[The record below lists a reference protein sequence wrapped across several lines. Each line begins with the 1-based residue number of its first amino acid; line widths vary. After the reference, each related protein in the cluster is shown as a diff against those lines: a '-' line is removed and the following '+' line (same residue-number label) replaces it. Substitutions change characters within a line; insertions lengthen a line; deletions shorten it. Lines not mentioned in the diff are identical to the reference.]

1 MNTLFCLST
10 LFIFASGQDYGD
22 RERHPLAPS
31 LPRLTKD
38 EEKKI
43 DAIIERFI
51 QYDIGKLNG
60 AEGKKALEDF
70 NRLGPEA
77 IFSLIDGL
85 NRAANM
91 ESSCPA
97 VIIAKKVG
105 TILSRTEDMELLNF
119 ARESI
124 GSEVTAKRH
133 LNVLK
138 DLQFSIILRRGALQ
152 REALARG
159 GAKAPGTMSLADLEK
174 AVGKESGAKLK
185 MALTETEKR
194 QGAKAV
200 DILLQGT
207 RSPDAE
213 IAKLSQ
219 GLLDKNL
226 KHQSA
231 DVLKA
236 MLKHDRSDV
245 RIAAAKTI
253 GDKKLR
259 YGAEL
264 IALLQDGDD
273 DVRQAA
279 RRALRQISGLD
290 HGPEANASFGDRE
303 TAIARWREWWSKQK

>member
-10 LFIFASGQDYGD
+10 LLVLAAGQNYGD

-31 LPRLTKD
+31 LPRLTK
-38 EEKKI
+38 EEQKKI
-43 DAIIERFI
+43 DAIVERFI
-51 QYDIGKLNG
+51 QYDIGKLTG
-60 AEGKKALEDF
+60 ADAKKALEDF

-105 TILSRTEDMELLNF
+105 TILSRSEDLELLAF
-119 ARESI
+119 ARENI

-138 DLQFSIILRRGALQ
+138 DLQVSIIVRRGALQ
-152 REALARG
+152 RQASAQG
-159 GAKAPGTMSLADLEK
+159 GAKSASSLSLGDLEK

-185 MALTETEKR
+185 MALSETEKR

-200 DILLQGT
+200 DILLMGAKN
-207 RSPDAE
+207 PDKE
-213 IAKLSQ
+213 IARFSQ
-219 GLLDKNL
+219 DLLGKNVQR
-226 KHQSA
+226 QSA

-236 MLKHDRSDV
+236 LLKHDRSEV
-245 RIAAAKTI
+245 RITAAKTI
-253 GDKKLR
+253 AAKKLR
-259 YGAEL
+259 LGAEL

-273 DVRQAA
+273 EVRQAG
-279 RRALRQISGLD
+279 RRALSQIGGVD
-290 HGPEANASFGDRE
+290 HGPEADASFADRE
-303 TAIARWREWWSKQK
+303 AAVARWRAWWSKQK